1 MILSHNELSYFA
13 YYKFKHIYLVKYNF
27 KICNALQQLLHESI
41 LIARSTYKEG
51 WSNSL
56 DPGIHK
62 PRIKRSKFFMNPLP
76 APKIINFVYITI
88 STF

>member
-51 WSNSL
+51 
-56 DPGIHK
+56 
-62 PRIKRSKFFMNPLP
+62 
-76 APKIINFVYITI
+76 
-88 STF
+88 